1 MGYRTLKTIFHE
13 HNESKMKDEYTK
25 RFNSLTSFNTNINII
40 PMENGKKLMIWNIL
54 YSLWWLKIYQKQEL
68 ISINSRKI
76 DRALNSLPY
85 AAREQYF
92 NDLLI
97 DELQS
102 TNEIENVFSTKQEIA
117 HALNNQASDFL
128 KFRGLVDQYKE
139 IELNKKLKLI
149 M

>member
-1 MGYRTLKTIFHE
+1 
-13 HNESKMKDEYTK
+13 MKEEYTK
-25 RFNSLTSFNTNINII
+25 RFNSLASFNTNINII
-40 PMENGKKLMIWNIL
+40 PMEIEKVNDLEYPLFFMVTKNL
-54 YSLWWLKIYQKQEL
+54 SKQEL

-117 HALNNQASDFL
+117 HALNNQASEFL

-139 IELNKKLKLI
+139 IELNKN
-149 M
+149 